1 MNPFTG
7 VVLFTMIWWTV
18 LFMVLPFGVRPVPE
32 GENPTGWRGAPERP
46 LILRKLLI
54 TTAIAAVL
62 WGVAF
67 AVIQSDWL
75 SFRASLP
82 SYDR

>member
-18 LFMVLPFGVRPVPE
+18 LFMVLPFGIRPVPE
-32 GENPTGWRGAPERP
+32 GENPTGWRGTPERP
-46 LILRKLLI
+46 QILRKILI
-54 TTAIAAVL
+54 TTAISAAL

-67 AVIQSDWL
+67 MVIQSDWL
-75 SFRASLP
+75 SFPGVTTQL
-82 SYDR
+82 